1 MIRHKNIEVT
11 IGMFILLA
19 FTALIFVIVQTTSF
33 NIESRGQRYEL
44 IADFEDATGLKP
56 KAPIRIAGVKI
67 GEVKDVSLDTETYR
81 AKTTLLI
88 FNKDIHIPK
97 DSSISILT
105 EGILGAKYTQI
116 TPGFEEDT
124 LQNQDV
130 ITKTYSGI
138 ILENILGQAINSL
151 SSKD

>member
-116 TPGFEEDT
+116 TPGFEEDA

>member
-67 GEVKDVSLDTETYR
+67 GEVKDVSLDKETFR

-116 TPGFEEDT
+116 TPGFEEDA